1 MRYRNV
7 ILLALCQALGM
18 AGPTTVVL
26 LGGII
31 GAQLAPDPKF
41 STLPISLGV
50 VSMAVM
56 SIPGALLMRRIGRRK
71 GFMLAVFVAACGALL
86 AALAITQAS
95 FLLFCVATFLI
106 GQNVAFMLQYRFA
119 AAESVDEQFSARAV
133 SMVLLGGILAGYL
146 GPEIAKRSQS
156 LLPILYTGSFIAL
169 AFVYLLVMIILLFM
183 KDILAPTLHGEA
195 AGRPLRQIVQ
205 QPNYLIAVMA
215 GVASYGLM
223 NFIMTATPVHMHNTG
238 FNLDNTAFVIQSH
251 IIAMYLPSLV
261 TGFLLEKLGTAR
273 IMQAGALLML
283 GCTAVGIYSSE
294 LLGYWTALVLLGL
307 GWNLL
312 FVGGT
317 VLLTT
322 TYLLKESFKT
332 QASNDFTIFAVQA
345 ISSFSAGSLLV
356 TAGWQ
361 NINWLG
367 LAIMALTLVI
377 ILAQQRQIT
386 LAKSQPVSSQA

>member
-1 MRYRNV
+1 
-7 ILLALCQALGM
+7 
-18 AGPTTVVL
+18 
-26 LGGII
+26 
-31 GAQLAPDPKF
+31 
-41 STLPISLGV
+41 
-50 VSMAVM
+50 MAVM
-56 SIPGALLMRRIGRRK
+56 SIPGSLLMRRVGRRK
-71 GFMLAVFVAACGALL
+71 GFMLAAFLAACGALL
-86 AALAITQAS
+86 AALAIKQSS
-95 FLLFCVATFLI
+95 FLLFCIATFLI

-146 GPEIAKRSQS
+146 GPEIAKRSQD
-156 LLPILYTGSFIAL
+156 LLPVQYTGSFIAL
-169 AFVYLLVMIILLFM
+169 AFVYLLAMIIMLFM
-183 KDILAPTLHGEA
+183 KDILAPTVVGES
-195 AGRPLRQIVQ
+195 AGRPLRQIAR
-205 QPNYLIAVMA
+205 QPSYLIAVMA

-251 IIAMYLPSLV
+251 IIAMYLPSLI

-273 IMQAGALLML
+273 IMQAGAVLML
-283 GCTAVGIYSSE
+283 GCTAVGIYSAE
-294 LLGYWTALVLLGL
+294 LLGFWTALVLLGL

-322 TYLLKESFKT
+322 TYRDEERFKT
-332 QASNDFTIFAVQA
+332 QASNDFIIFAVQA

-367 LAIMALTLVI
+367 LSIMGLTFVI
-377 ILAQQRQIT
+377 IIAQQRQIT
-386 LAKSQPVSSQA
+386 SAKAQTIPSQA